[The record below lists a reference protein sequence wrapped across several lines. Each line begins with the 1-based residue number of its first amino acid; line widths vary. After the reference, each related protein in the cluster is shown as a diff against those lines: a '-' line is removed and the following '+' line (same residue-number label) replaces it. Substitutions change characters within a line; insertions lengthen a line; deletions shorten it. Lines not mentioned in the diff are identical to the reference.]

1 MSGTFATDLIMAAI
15 PYPDIGSIAFSI
27 PVPFTDIQ
35 LDIRW
40 YALSYIAGLV
50 LGWQYIQW
58 LLRRDR
64 IWPTD
69 KSGAAVKPA
78 TADDIDDFLIW
89 VTLGVIL
96 GGRLG
101 YVFFYQPSIL
111 VNDPLGVFKVWTGG
125 MSFHGGLIGV
135 TLAGYI
141 FCRRRNLD
149 FLKMGDLSAAAVPIG
164 IFLVRIANFIN
175 GELWGKHSDAPWAM
189 VFPGAGPI
197 ARHPS
202 QLYEALLEGLVLF
215 IVLWFAT
222 HRYGLLKRPG
232 FLTGLFIAGYGVA
245 RITVEFFREPDAHIG
260 YLTGGIIT
268 MGMVLSLP
276 MVLIGIALI
285 WRTQDN
291 APTWLKDPFRSQ
303 SAK

>member
-1 MSGTFATDLIMAAI
+1 MDPFFTGSILAAL
-15 PYPDIGSIAFSI
+15 PYPNIGPIAFSI
-27 PVPFTDIQ
+27 PIPFTEIS

-50 LGWQYIQW
+50 LGWQYILW
-58 LLRRDR
+58 LLRKDD
-64 IWPTD
+64 IWPTSP
-69 KSGAAVKPA
+69 SGAVQKPA
-78 TADDIDDFLIW
+78 TSDDIDDFLIW

-111 VNDPLGVFKVWTGG
+111 FNDPLGIFAVWTGG

-141 FCRRRNLD
+141 FCQRRKLS

-175 GELWGKHSDAPWAM
+175 GELWGKPSNVSWAM
-189 VFPGAGPI
+189 VFPNGGNVT
-197 ARHPS
+197 RHPS
-202 QLYEALLEGLVLF
+202 QLYEALLEGLILF
-215 IVLWFAT
+215 IVLWIAT
-222 HRYGLLKRPG
+222 HRFGLLKRPG
-232 FLTGLFIAGYGVA
+232 VLTGLFVAGYGIA
-245 RITVEFFREPDAHIG
+245 RIIVEFFREPDGHIG
-260 YLTGGIIT
+260 YLTGGFVT

-276 MVLIGIALI
+276 MVMIGAALI
-285 WRTQDN
+285 WRSTDN
-291 APTWLKDPFRSQ
+291 APAWLKDPFRPKA
-303 SAK
+303 AK